1 MDYPRAF
8 IFVDKDT
15 RLPTLKIPNQAEG
28 TRPYPTRH
36 LWRIDPDDRS
46 HKQAA
51 AYPYVSDQN
60 MTRGRQ
66 QSVGSTDTF

>member
-1 MDYPRAF
+1 MEFSRAF

-15 RLPTLKIPNQAEG
+15 RRPTLKIPNQAEG

-51 AYPYVSDQN
+51 A
-60 MTRGRQ
+60 
-66 QSVGSTDTF
+66 